1 MYMRMSAIAAL
12 AERPELALVEDK
24 NKSALSQISEA
35 A

>member
-12 AERPELALVEDK
+12 AERPELPLVE